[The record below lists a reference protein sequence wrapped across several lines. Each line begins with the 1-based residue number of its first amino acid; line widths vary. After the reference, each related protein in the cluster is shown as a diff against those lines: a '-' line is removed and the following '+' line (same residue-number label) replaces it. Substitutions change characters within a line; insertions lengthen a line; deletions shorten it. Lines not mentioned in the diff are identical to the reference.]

1 MGPDRSGVHEEAYFL
16 ERCKSKDPIAGKA
29 IALAEELDRLVCGKA
44 PTVDQDRMLAGA
56 ILRFVNATL
65 AAERAETEASI
76 KSARALA
83 LANAAAEIRRI
94 ADTIATR

>member
-1 MGPDRSGVHEEAYFL
+1 
-16 ERCKSKDPIAGKA
+16 
-29 IALAEELDRLVCGKA
+29 
-44 PTVDQDRMLAGA
+44 MLAGA